1 MKGIETDVPVHGQAG
16 ENAPIRER
24 VGWRLN
30 RRAARDADE
39 TVSTDTIAVLCVLCP
54 QYGSTW
60 EVQGSKGAVY
70 TVQLYAD
77 GALASCDCPSYKF
90 LNSDEW
96 DPTCEHITAVWKHG
110 CLFNPQWHDAGPNDY
125 AQHGIRLATLHPQ
138 RQYREPCP
146 GCGADMIAARI
157 AV

>member
-1 MKGIETDVPVHGQAG
+1 MKGSETDVPVHGEAG
-16 ENAPIRER
+16 DYARIRER
-24 VGWRLN
+24 VGWRLH
-30 RRAARDADE
+30 RRAARHRDE
-39 TVSTDTIAVLCVLCP
+39 TVSIDTITVLCP

-90 LNSDEW
+90 LNGDEW
-96 DPTCEHITAVWKHG
+96 DPTCKHITAVWKHG

-138 RQYREPCP
+138 RQHHEPCP
-146 GCGADMIAARI
+146 GCGADMIAVRI